1 MSIEERT
8 VVVRAAGNH
17 HNATKDRYNQ
27 YQSTNI
33 ICYFEIMG
41 LDPRTL
47 ELFVRVA
54 ALGAFGKAARAFG
67 LSPTAAT
74 QRIKGLEA
82 ELGVKLFNRTT
93 RAVALTADG
102 EVFLAHAKRIL
113 TSFEDARS
121 DLSGGA
127 ANVKGELRV
136 TTSASF
142 GRRYVAPYI
151 AEFLADH
158 PEVSVRL
165 DLSDAIVD
173 IVELGYDLALRIG
186 TLTSSSLVARKL
198 AVNPRLLVASPDYL
212 SRRGHPQTPKD
223 LSMHNC
229 IVLGENRIWQLE
241 GPDGGTQNVR
251 VSGNFAT
258 NYGEATTEA
267 ALHGAGIALKSRWD
281 IRPQLDDGSLVPVLE
296 AFSVHP
302 EWSVWAVRPPGQR
315 IPARVRTFIA
325 FMERK
330 FQEIGA

>member
-1 MSIEERT
+1 MS
-8 VVVRAAGNH
+8 
-17 HNATKDRYNQ
+17 
-27 YQSTNI
+27 
-33 ICYFEIMG
+33 

-54 ALGAFGKAARAFG
+54 ALGAFGKAAHAFG

-102 EVFLAHAKRIL
+102 EVFLVHAKRIL
-113 TSFEDARS
+113 TNFEDARS
-121 DLSGGA
+121 DLSGGST
-127 ANVKGELRV
+127 NVKGELRV

-151 AEFLADH
+151 AEFLAAH
-158 PEVSVRL
+158 PNVSVRL
-165 DLSDAIVD
+165 DLGDAVID
-173 IVELGYDLALRIG
+173 IMEQGYDLALRIG
-186 TLTSSSLVARKL
+186 TLTSSTLIARKL

-212 SRRGHPQTPKD
+212 SKKGHPKTPND
-223 LSMHNC
+223 LTAHNC
-229 IVLGENRIWQLE
+229 LVLGENRIWQLK
-241 GPDGGTQNVR
+241 GPDGATHNVR
-251 VSGNFAT
+251 VSGNFVT

-281 IRPQLDDGSLVPVLE
+281 IGPQLDNGLLVPVLDTLT
-296 AFSVHP
+296 VHP
-302 EWSVWAVRPPGQR
+302 EWSVWAVRPPGQSV
-315 IPARVRTFIA
+315 PARVRTFIA

-330 FQEIGA
+330 FKEIGA